1 MKQQDRQASA
11 KSARL
16 GFGEFTRKFALPLW
30 PWYASGFVLLAAVNL
45 VNLQIPQLAKIIINK
60 LTTGADLGGVRGV
73 ALAIVGLGFL
83 MIIIR
88 SLSRI
93 VIFWPGRRIESAS
106 KSYFFGRALRL
117 TEAFFTS
124 HGMGDLISRLAN
136 DIAQLRAFYAF
147 GVLQLLNVVFLTVF
161 AVARMASVHL
171 LLTVCSLIPLGV
183 MFVITRFAMP
193 RMHTYSRENQDALG
207 ILTNRVTEAFVNVH
221 VIQANGAT
229 ASFAA
234 RAAEQNAAVLRTS
247 LRLVY
252 IRMFIF
258 PLMTCLAGISQ
269 LVVLFYGGHEVI
281 AGRLSVGDI
290 LAFNVYI
297 GLLTF
302 PLSAMGIILALYQRA
317 RTALER
323 LGDIDRAKPEG
334 RLDPDLHNAPDR
346 APALPL
352 LEVRRLSFRFE
363 PVHMTPGTA
372 AAAQTPLVLDD
383 VSFRL
388 MPGERLGLFG
398 NIGSGKSTLFN
409 LITRIYDPPAGTI
422 FWRGADVRTLE
433 PTQLRREI
441 GYALQQAH
449 LFSASIQAN
458 IGFGLS
464 SEPSLAELEEAAR
477 GAQILAEIQ
486 AFGQG
491 WATEIGERGLRL
503 SGGQKQRLALARL
516 LIRKPPLLLLDDVLS
531 ALDQVT
537 EKKVLESIYALG
549 GSLVIASHRGSA
561 LARCDRILILEGGR
575 VADQGPFAVLV
586 ERYPALDCT
595 K

>member
-1 MKQQDRQASA
+1 MKKQDHQAST
-11 KSARL
+11 KSASL
-16 GFGEFTRKFALPLW
+16 GFGAFTKKFALPLW
-30 PWYASGFVLLAAVNL
+30 HWYASGFLLLAAVNL

-60 LTTGADLGGVRGV
+60 LTTGADLSDVRGV

-106 KSYFFGRALRL
+106 KSYFFSRTLRL

-193 RMHTYSRENQDALG
+193 RMHTFSRENQDALG

-234 RAAEQNAAVLRTS
+234 RTAEQNAAVLRTS

-258 PLMTCLAGISQ
+258 PLMTCLAGVSQ

-334 RLDPDLHNAPDR
+334 RLDPESHTAPDS
-346 APALPL
+346 ASALPL
-352 LEVRRLSFRFE
+352 LEVRRLSFRFD
-363 PVHMTPGTA
+363 PGHTTSKTA
-372 AAAQTPLVLDD
+372 PAQTPLVLDE
-383 VSFRL
+383 VSFKL
-388 MPGERLGLFG
+388 MPGERIGLFG
-398 NIGSGKSTLFN
+398 SIGSGKSTLFN
-409 LITRIYDPPAGTI
+409 LITRIYEPPAGTI
-422 FWRGADVRTLE
+422 FWRGVDVRTLE

-441 GYALQQAH
+441 GYALQQVH
-449 LFSASIQAN
+449 LFSDSIRAN
-458 IGFGLS
+458 IAFGLS
-464 SEPSLAELEEAAR
+464 LEPSQAELEAAAH
-477 GAQILAEIQ
+477 GAQILTEIQ

-491 WATEIGERGLRL
+491 WETEIGERGVRL

-537 EKKVLESIYALG
+537 EKKLLESIYALG
-549 GSLVIASHRGSA
+549 GSLLIASHRGSA
-561 LARCDRILILEGGR
+561 LARCDRILIMESGR
-575 VADQGPFAVLV
+575 VADQGPFEVLV
-586 ERYPALDCT
+586 ERYPSLDCAT
-595 K
+595 